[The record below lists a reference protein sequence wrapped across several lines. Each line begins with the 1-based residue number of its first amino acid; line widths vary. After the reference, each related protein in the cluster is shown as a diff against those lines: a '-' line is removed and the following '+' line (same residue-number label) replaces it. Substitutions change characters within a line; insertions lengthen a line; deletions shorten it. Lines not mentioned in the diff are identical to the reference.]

1 MREPGRVCVCKHP
14 TPYRAMEKGTTTK
27 DGPSSVMGGVVHA
40 FFTDTDAMKKSIIV
54 LSDVR
59 AKQSTD
65 QVTQTILIMLT
76 CPVQIYLTPVGW
88 QPFKNKEL
96 TYPYNLMT
104 PAQKQV
110 LRDSLSEENI
120 GLGQW
125 GVFEHAMVY
134 KGGAVGGGLLKPLD
148 VLSALCSLVLSSNAY
163 PDKRLRVAICN
174 ILLQRVQARVTLDKH
189 TQAALNQRLFPITP
203 QGTPNDEGEGA

>member
-1 MREPGRVCVCKHP
+1 MERE
-14 TPYRAMEKGTTTK
+14 ATTGNK
-27 DGPSSVMGGVVHA
+27 PSTVIGNLINA
-40 FFTDTDAMKKSIIV
+40 FFSDPDAMKKSIIV
-54 LSDVR
+54 LCDIR

-65 QVTQTILIMLT
+65 QVTPTLLIMLT

-134 KGGAVGGGLLKPLD
+134 KGGGVTGGLLKPLD
-148 VLSALCSLVLSSNAY
+148 VLSALCSLVLNSNAY

-203 QGTPNDEGEGA
+203 QGTPNDEAEGGA